1 MFPHSL
7 DSITMAGIDPKQLKQ
22 LKKEL
27 KKQRQAQKKET
38 QERIQQEIQESQDL
52 NLFLNAMEG
61 VSPLQHDKAHHEP
74 AKPKAIKQT
83 VPEEPLVIHDPLS
96 DELDIE
102 EVNSTDILSYC
113 QTGIQKSVF
122 RKLKSGTYRI
132 SDELD
137 LHGTSLKQAKKI
149 LVYYLQEAVQFEGCC
164 IRIIHGKGNRSGNNK
179 PVLKTHINHWLT
191 EHDRVLAFHSAKPK
205 DGGTGAL
212 YVLLKRHY

>member
-1 MFPHSL
+1 M
-7 DSITMAGIDPKQLKQ
+7 TGIDPKQLKQ
-22 LKKEL
+22 IKKEL
-27 KKQRQAQKKET
+27 RKAQQAEKQATKE
-38 QERIQQEIQESQDL
+38 RVQQSKQESQDH

-61 VSPLQHDKAHHEP
+61 VAPLQHDKAHHELI
-74 AKPKAIKQT
+74 KPKARKQT
-83 VPEEPLVIHDPLS
+83 LPEEPLIIHDPLS

-102 EVNSTDILSYC
+102 EVNSADILSYC
-113 QTGIQKSVF
+113 QTGIQNSVF
-122 RKLKSGTYRI
+122 RKLKSGAYRI

-164 IRIIHGKGNRSGNNK
+164 IRIVHGKGNRSGDNK

-212 YVLLKRHY
+212 YVLLKRRYHAKITS